1 MSKTLSLTNSKDL
14 ICNSLRIIH
23 GDELQDIFKLFLL
36 KSEGADIVGISP
48 ESLNTLQEIAS
59 AIGNDAQFFSNI
71 YTQLSTKA
79 NITDVY
85 TKSYIDILS
94 ADIFTKAQTTS
105 LLSLKLDSNVINSY
119 YNKTYIDGLF
129 EDLYSQGQIDSF
141 LNTKINA
148 TETYNKTVIDSMF
161 VLKLNIADYITA
173 SSLKADTNSV
183 YLKTCYTP
191 KPRQTHY

>member
-23 GDELQDIFKLFLL
+23 GDELQDVFKLFLL

-48 ESLNTLQEIAS
+48 ESLNTLQEIAN

-85 TKSYIDILS
+85 TKSYIDFLN
-94 ADIFTKAQTTS
+94 ADIFTRLDSFISYSTS
-105 LLSLKLDSNVINSY
+105 RLSLSKYFD
-119 YNKTYIDGLF
+119 LF
-129 EDLYSQGQIDSF
+129 EQKISSSQILQFEKNLWSAESRAPNQPF
-141 LNTKINA
+141 LGR
-148 TETYNKTVIDSMF
+148 
-161 VLKLNIADYITA
+161 LNLI
-173 SSLKADTNSV
+173 
-183 YLKTCYTP
+183 
-191 KPRQTHY
+191 

>member
-23 GDELQDIFKLFLL
+23 GDELLDVFELFLL

-48 ESLNTLQEIAS
+48 ESSNTLQEIAN

-94 ADIFTKAQTTS
+94 DDIFTKAQTTS
-105 LLSLKLDSNVINSY
+105 LLSLKLYSNVITSY
-119 YNKTYIDGLF
+119 YNKTHIDGLF
-129 EDLYSQGQIDSF
+129 EDLYSQGQIDTF

-161 VLKLNIADYITA
+161 VLKLNIAVKEFLGGTG
-173 SSLKADTNSV
+173 S
-183 YLKTCYTP
+183 
-191 KPRQTHY
+191 